1 MNKRLTVGM
10 QLAAGIFA
18 AAALAPPVVADEYQ
32 FLVSGYPAANASNS
46 ATSSG
51 IALETGTLAATVAN
65 DAPLEL
71 RYLTSD
77 ESDGIALRTD
87 AALAFTIVLR

>member
-51 IALETGTLAATVAN
+51 IALETGTLSATVDN

-77 ESDGIALRTD
+77 ESDGIALRSD
-87 AALAFTIVLR
+87 AALAFTLFFR